1 MALSH
6 EQVVP
11 KMSAKVQIY
20 TLNGAVLLCS
30 LYCEIPCMFVSPY
43 FFFLILTS
51 NFDRAIWFEISFSQM
66 IFMGLQF

>member
-6 EQVVP
+6 EHVVP

-20 TLNGAVLLCS
+20 TLNGAELLCS

-43 FFFLILTS
+43 FFF
-51 NFDRAIWFEISFSQM
+51 FEF
-66 IFMGLQF
+66 